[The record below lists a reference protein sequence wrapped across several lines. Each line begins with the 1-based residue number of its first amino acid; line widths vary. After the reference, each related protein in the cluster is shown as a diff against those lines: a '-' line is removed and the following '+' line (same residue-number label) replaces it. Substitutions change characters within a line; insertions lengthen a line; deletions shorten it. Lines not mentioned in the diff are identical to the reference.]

1 MSRRA
6 RATAFGGAAL
16 VCAGVAAAVTSG
28 YRSDVAAQLGP
39 LRGVLIARQQLPA
52 HRPVTPQVVRDA
64 VEVRRVPARFIPT
77 GALASPAE
85 LLGRSPAAAIPAGS
99 YVLTAQLR
107 ARGARRRS
115 RPPGQLPGNRQPVE
129 LAVSGAAALAAAGRD
144 PVGSRVDVIVTTE
157 PRGAS
162 GSGRTYVAASG
173 VRLLSLRRSPGD
185 ASGGADPLSPA
196 AEWIA
201 TVALTRPQAL
211 KLIEAES
218 YAREIRLIGAA

>member
-1 MSRRA
+1 M
-6 RATAFGGAAL
+6 
-16 VCAGVAAAVTSG
+16 
-28 YRSDVAAQLGP
+28 
-39 LRGVLIARQQLPA
+39 
-52 HRPVTPQVVRDA
+52 
-64 VEVRRVPARFIPT
+64 
-77 GALASPAE
+77 
-85 LLGRSPAAAIPAGS
+85 
-99 YVLTAQLR
+99 
-107 ARGARRRS
+107 
-115 RPPGQLPGNRQPVE
+115 
-129 LAVSGAAALAAAGRD
+129 
-144 PVGSRVDVIVTTE
+144 DVIVTTE